1 MHADDV
7 RDAALPGLCGG
18 RGGAQGEKI
27 PFDYVDI
34 TESTANLKAFLKLRD
49 ESPLFDEVKAAG
61 GIGIPCFILPGGR
74 MTLDVQE
81 ALSL

>member
-1 MHADDV
+1 M
-7 RDAALPGLCGG
+7 LTMYGTPLCPDCVE
-18 RGGAQGEKI
+18 AEAVLKAKKI

-49 ESPLFDEVKAAG
+49 ESPLFDEVKVAG
-61 GIGIPCFILPGGR
+61 GIGVPCFILPGGR

>member
-1 MHADDV
+1 MLTMYGTPLCPDCVEAE
-7 RDAALPGLCGG
+7 AALK
-18 RGGAQGEKI
+18 AKKI
-27 PFDYVDI
+27 PFDYIDI

-61 GIGIPCFILPGGR
+61 GIGVPCFILPGGR

>member
-1 MHADDV
+1 MLTMYGTPLCPDCVEAE
-7 RDAALPGLCGG
+7 AALK
-18 RGGAQGEKI
+18 AKKI

-49 ESPLFDEVKAAG
+49 ESPLFDEVKVAG
-61 GIGIPCFILPGGR
+61 GIGVPCFILPGGR